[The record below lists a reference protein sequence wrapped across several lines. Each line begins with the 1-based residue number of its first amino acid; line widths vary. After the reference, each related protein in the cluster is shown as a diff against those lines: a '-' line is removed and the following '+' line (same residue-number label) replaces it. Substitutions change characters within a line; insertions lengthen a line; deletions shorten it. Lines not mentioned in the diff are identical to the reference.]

1 MKSEIIIAIRSDLM
15 AQANEADRLQAQHYF
30 KEPVKTYGVKT
41 GPVGEIAAARF
52 KEIKALGKAQV
63 FALCEELLK
72 SGFIEESFIAC
83 EWVYRVRRD
92 FLPAD
97 FAVFEK
103 WLSRYVNNWA
113 TCDTLCNHSVAAF
126 IEMYPDFLSGLKSWT
141 KNENRW
147 CRRAAAVSL
156 ILPARNGKFLPD
168 IFEIAGILLLD
179 KDDLVQKGYGW
190 MLKEASKKHLDEVF
204 EFVMANK
211 AVMPRT
217 ALRYAIEK
225 MPADMKARAMAP
237 AK

>member
-1 MKSEIIIAIRSDLM
+1 MNDEIILLVRNDLT
-15 AQANEADRLQAQHYF
+15 AQASEADRLQAQRYF
-30 KEPVKTYGVKT
+30 KEQINAYGVKN
-41 GPVGEIAAARF
+41 GPVNKIAAARF
-52 KEIKALGKAQV
+52 KEIKAIGKEQV
-63 FALCEELLK
+63 FALCEELFK

-97 FAVFEK
+97 FAVFER
-103 WLSRYVNNWA
+103 WISRYVNNWA

-126 IEMYPDFLSGLKSWT
+126 IEMYPEFLCGLKSWARD
-141 KNENRW
+141 ENRW
-147 CRRAAAVSL
+147 RRRAAAVTL
-156 ILPARNGKFLPD
+156 ILPARDGKFLPD

-190 MLKEASKKHLDEVF
+190 MLKEASKPHLNEIF
-204 EFVMANK
+204 QFVMANK

-225 MPADMKARAMAP
+225 MPADLRTRAMAP
-237 AK
+237 TR